1 MGIIINANHYHSTL
15 ALNIYH
21 IHADFMILCDTHH
34 TKWLKVFKLFI
45 ITPE

>member
-15 ALNIYH
+15 ALNIYR
-21 IHADFMILCDTHH
+21 IHADFMGLCDARH
-34 TKWLKVFKLFI
+34 TKRLEVFKLFI